1 MGGIIF
7 AVVVLI
13 LFFGMMSANGK
24 KKEKQFKEIADTY
37 TKPMLLSVF
46 PNMEYEYNRR
56 FEMVDYKNANFFSL
70 TDASGHDYVKTLY
83 LDIPVEFNVTT
94 LAFEEN
100 DSEGPSYSSIVFQGP
115 WFIIKKGYLHSGRIT
130 VIPGDETKKSIF
142 GKTKGPDPVMTG
154 DPVFDGTFSV
164 YGDESAVRVFL
175 DKTRRDK
182 LVKISKKHTNVYFSF
197 ETDKIQVAYGVGN
210 ILFKPRKKADLKTVF
225 SSQLNDLL
233 DLMNDA
239 VQL

>member
-1 MGGIIF
+1 
-7 AVVVLI
+7 
-13 LFFGMMSANGK
+13 
-24 KKEKQFKEIADTY
+24 
-37 TKPMLLSVF
+37 
-46 PNMEYEYNRR
+46 
-56 FEMVDYKNANFFSL
+56 
-70 TDASGHDYVKTLY
+70 
-83 LDIPVEFNVTT
+83 
-94 LAFEEN
+94 
-100 DSEGPSYSSIVFQGP
+100 
-115 WFIIKKGYLHSGRIT
+115 
-130 VIPGDETKKSIF
+130 
-142 GKTKGPDPVMTG
+142 MTG
-154 DPVFDGTFSV
+154 DPVFDGTFAV

-182 LVKISKKHTNVYFSF
+182 LVAISKKHTNVYFSF

>member
-115 WFIIKKGYLHSGRIT
+115 WFIIKKGYLLLR
-130 VIPGDETKKSIF
+130 
-142 GKTKGPDPVMTG
+142 
-154 DPVFDGTFSV
+154 
-164 YGDESAVRVFL
+164 
-175 DKTRRDK
+175 
-182 LVKISKKHTNVYFSF
+182 
-197 ETDKIQVAYGVGN
+197 N
-210 ILFKPRKKADLKTVF
+210 III
-225 SSQLNDLL
+225 
-233 DLMNDA
+233 
-239 VQL
+239 